1 MAPPR
6 PTRILTTIPRRA
18 VLAAPVAACVGGQ
31 APAQQRAAPQPP
43 LGGRGM
49 ASIARQKNRFF
60 GAAVNPA
67 QFESDAPYMDRVAAE
82 CGIVVGETQ
91 FKWEA
96 LRPKPDTYTF
106 GEPDALVAWAS
117 SRAMQVRGHA
127 LLWHLGNPDWL
138 AEALTPQTADKLLAT
153 HIRTVCGHFRRK
165 LVHWDVT
172 NEVLHVQDNQ
182 PGGFRDS
189 VWHRAMGPRLLDV
202 AFHTCA
208 EADPNA
214 LRFMN
219 EDQIEYAWDAHARKR
234 AAILEQLAAMKSRGV
249 PVQALGIQAHLE
261 AGVKE
266 LDQKALSQFVAD
278 VAGLGLKVAITE
290 LDVRDNRVAADT
302 AVRDPEVAAHAR
314 AYLDAVLTNPAVLG
328 VLTWGLADSRSW
340 LNDEV
345 PREDKLPQRALP
357 LDEGLQTK
365 PLYDAI
371 AAAFEAA
378 PVR

>member
-6 PTRILTTIPRRA
+6 RPNKLRTFSRRA
-18 VLAAPVAACVGGQ
+18 VLAAPVAACVSGQ
-31 APAQQRAAPQPP
+31 APAQQPDAPQPE
-43 LGGRGM
+43 LGGRGL
-49 ASIARQKNRFF
+49 AALARRKNRFF
-60 GAAVNPA
+60 GTAINPA
-67 QFESDAPYMDRVAAE
+67 QFDADAPYMERVAAE

-106 GEPDALVAWAS
+106 GESDALVTWAAR
-117 SRAMQVRGHA
+117 RAMQVRGHA

-138 AEALTPQTADKLLAT
+138 AEALNPRTADTLLAT
-153 HIRTVCGHFRRK
+153 HIRTICGHFRRK

-172 NEVLHVQDNQ
+172 NEVLHVQDKQ
-182 PGGFRDS
+182 LGGFRDS
-189 VWHRAMGPRLLDV
+189 IWHRAMGARLLDV

-208 EADPNA
+208 EADPNT

-219 EDQIEYAWDAHARKR
+219 EDQIEYTWDEHARKR
-234 AAILEQLAAMKSRGV
+234 AAILEQLSAMQGRGV

-266 LDQKALSQFVAD
+266 LDQKALSDFIAD
-278 VAGLGLKVAITE
+278 VAGLGMKIAITE
-290 LDVRDNRVAADT
+290 LDVRDNRIAADT
-302 AVRDPEVAAHAR
+302 GLRDAEVAAHAR
-314 AYLDAVLTNPAVLG
+314 AYLDAVLPNPAVLG

-345 PREDKLPQRALP
+345 PREDKLSQRALP
-357 LDEGLQTK
+357 LDEGLKAK
-365 PLYDAI
+365 PLYQAI

-378 PVR
+378 PGR